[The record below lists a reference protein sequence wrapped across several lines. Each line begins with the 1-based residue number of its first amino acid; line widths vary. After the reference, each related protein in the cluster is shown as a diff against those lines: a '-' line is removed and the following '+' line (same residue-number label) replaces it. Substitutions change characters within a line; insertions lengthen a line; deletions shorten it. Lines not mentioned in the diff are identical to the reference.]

1 MTGRV
6 YEPSAAAGSSLRLL
20 RELNGHSL
28 RQVAMRADV
37 SRRLLSAVERGKRG
51 APPSFFSRVTAACI
65 ALTSA
70 RGIARAE
77 QHTEASTWP

>member
-6 YEPSAAAGSSLRLL
+6 YEPSAAAGSSLRIL

-28 RQVAMRADV
+28 RQVAIRADV

-51 APPSFFSRVTAACI
+51 APPSFYSRATAACI

-77 QHTEASTWP
+77 QPTEASTWP